1 MKQFLPFI
9 ALSAIAVL
17 SVFSCQKE
25 PANTTPAPPTP
36 SLVDLGLSV
45 KWATCN
51 LGASKPTENGGYYQ
65 WAGTKDVSDTE
76 IYLGLDNCPYH
87 TGSSSLSG
95 WTKYNMD
102 PSYGIVDNK
111 TVLEAMDDA
120 ASVAL
125 GGKWRMPTAEEWAE
139 LNNTYNCSWTWTVID
154 GVNGYKVQSKKSGY
168 TNNWIF
174 LPAAGYR
181 SYDRLVIVGSYGFYW
196 SSSLGTEGTFN
207 ACSMYLSSSLV
218 FRGHRYRCFGQS
230 VRPVCKK
237 EPAQSGPTSFE
248 VPELVHVYGGHP
260 FTLPIVTEP
269 ASADISG
276 LEFTHPE
283 ETNFEVKIED
293 NQAILTYV
301 PLAENDETEGLKVRS
316 ETLRIGNEAL
326 GYKDVVVHV
335 SSAPITVAFLNPF
348 NAAVISDDAVL
359 NVDGQQQADGSY
371 SFGIIAAVNRSD
383 IDGHSLDLT
392 EEEFSCT
399 VDAPADKLISNEGTI
414 SGSLHALALNYTKGV
429 AGEMKIAYK
438 FTDSYTVAGREFAN
452 EYRLSLSIVSEM
464 EYVDLGL
471 SVKWATCNLGASK
484 PTEYGGYYQWAGTKD
499 VSDRK
504 IKLGW
509 SNCPYHTGSDYDSG
523 WTKYNMN
530 PSYGTVDNKT
540 VLEAMDDAASVAIGG
555 KWRMPTDEEWTEL
568 RNTDN
573 CSWTW
578 TTIDGVNGCKVQ
590 SKKSG
595 YTDNWIFLPA
605 AGYRYE
611 GRLKNVGSQGQY
623 WSSSLFTGDL
633 LYMYNAYEMLFYSG
647 YVGWFGI
654 FRYHGLSVRPVSE

>member
-1 MKQFLPFI
+1 MKQILPFI

-51 LGASKPTENGGYYQ
+51 LGASKPTEYGGYYQ
-65 WAGTKDVSDTE
+65 WAGTKDVSDTG
-76 IYLGLDNCPYH
+76 IYLDWSNCPYH
-87 TGSSSLSG
+87 TGSDNQSG
-95 WTKYNMD
+95 WTKYNTES
-102 PSYGIVDNK
+102 SYGTVDNK
-111 TVLEAMDDA
+111 TVLESMDDV
-120 ASVAL
+120 ASVVL
-125 GGKWRMPTAEEWAE
+125 GGKLRIPTDEEWME
-139 LNNTYNCSWTWTVID
+139 LRNTDNCSWTWTTID

-260 FTLPIVTEP
+260 FALPIVTEP

-283 ETNFEVKIED
+283 KTNFEVKIEG

-301 PLAENDETEGLKVRS
+301 PLAENDETEGLNFRS

-335 SSAPITVAFLNPF
+335 SSAPFSVIFLVPF
-348 NAAVISDDAVL
+348 NAAEISDGAVL
-359 NVDGQQQADGSY
+359 NVDGKQQEDGSY
-371 SFGIIAAVNRSD
+371 SFSIIAAVNRSD
-383 IDGHSLDLT
+383 IEGKMPDLT

-399 VDAPADKLISNEGTI
+399 VDAPADKIISNKGTI
-414 SGSLHALALNYTKGV
+414 AGSLHTLTLNYTKGV
-429 AGEMKIAYK
+429 AGEIEIAYK
-438 FTDSYTVAGREFAN
+438 FIDSYTVAGREFPN
-452 EYRLSLSIVSEM
+452 EYRLSFSIVSEM
-464 EYVDLGL
+464 ECVDLGL

-484 PTEYGGYYQWAGTKD
+484 PTECGGYYQWAGTKD
-499 VSDRK
+499 VSDTK
-504 IKLGW
+504 IYLDW
-509 SNCPYHTGSDYDSG
+509 DNCPYHTGSSSTSG
-523 WTKYNMN
+523 WTKYNTRL
-530 PSYGTVDNKT
+530 SYGTVDNKT
-540 VLEAMDDAASVAIGG
+540 VLEAKDDAASVALGG
-555 KWRMPTDEEWTEL
+555 KWRIPTDTEWDEL
-568 RNTDN
+568 RNTSN

-578 TTIDGVNGCKVQ
+578 TAIDGVNGYKVQ

-595 YTDNWIFLPA
+595 YSDQWIFLPA
-605 AGYRYE
+605 AGYRFDYY
-611 GRLKNVGSQGQY
+611 LSNVGSYGFY
-623 WSSSLFTGDL
+623 WSSSLNTDYPNYAYY
-633 LYMYNAYEMLFYSG
+633 LYLSSSSVKKNNLS
-647 YVGWFGI
+647 
-654 FRYHGLSVRPVSE
+654 RYYGRSVRPVSE

>member
-1 MKQFLPFI
+1 MKQVLPFI

-51 LGASKPTENGGYYQ
+51 LGASKPTEYGGYYQ
-65 WAGTKDVSDTE
+65 WAGTKDVSDTG
-76 IYLGLDNCPYH
+76 IYLDWSNCPYH
-87 TGSSSLSG
+87 TGSDNQSG
-95 WTKYNMD
+95 WTKYNTES
-102 PSYGIVDNK
+102 SYGTVDNK
-111 TVLEAMDDA
+111 TVLESMDDV
-120 ASVAL
+120 ASVVL
-125 GGKWRMPTAEEWAE
+125 GGKLRIPTDEEWME
-139 LNNTYNCSWTWTVID
+139 LRNTDNCSWTWTTID

-260 FTLPIVTEP
+260 FALPIVTEP

-283 ETNFEVKIED
+283 ETNFEVKIEG

-301 PLAENDETEGLKVRS
+301 PLAENDETEGWKVRS

-326 GYKDVVVHV
+326 GYKNVVVHV

-399 VDAPADKLISNEGTI
+399 VDAPADKLFSNEGTI

-438 FTDSYTVAGREFAN
+438 FTDSYTVAGLEFAN

-484 PTEYGGYYQWAGTKD
+484 PTENGGYYQWAGTKD
-499 VSDRK
+499 VSDTG
-504 IKLGW
+504 IYLDW
-509 SNCPYHTGSDYDSG
+509 SNCPYHTGSDNLSG
-523 WTKYNMN
+523 WTKYNTE
-530 PSYGTVDNKT
+530 SSLGTVDNKT
-540 VLEAMDDAASVAIGG
+540 VLEAMDDAASVVLGG
-555 KWRMPTDEEWTEL
+555 KWRMPTYEEWSEL
-568 RNTDN
+568 CNTDN

-578 TTIDGVNGCKVQ
+578 TSIDGVNGYKVQ

-595 YTDNWIFLPA
+595 YTDKWIFLPA
-605 AGYRYE
+605 AGYRSYNE
-611 GRLKNVGSQGQY
+611 HRLVGSNGFY
-623 WSSSLFTGDL
+623 WFSSLSTDFPAYAH
-633 LYMYNAYEMLFYSG
+633 YMSFGSG
-647 YVGWFGI
+647 H
-654 FRYHGLSVRPVSE
+654 FRSYDGYRYDGQSVRPVSE

>member
-1 MKQFLPFI
+1 MKQILPFI

-51 LGASKPTENGGYYQ
+51 LGASKPTEYGGYYQ
-65 WAGTKDVSDTE
+65 WAGTKDVSDTG
-76 IYLGLDNCPYH
+76 IYLDWSNCPYH
-87 TGSSSLSG
+87 TGSDNQSG
-95 WTKYNMD
+95 WTKYNTES
-102 PSYGIVDNK
+102 SYGTVDNK
-111 TVLEAMDDA
+111 TVLESMDDV
-120 ASVAL
+120 ASVVL
-125 GGKWRMPTAEEWAE
+125 GGKLRIPTDEEWME
-139 LNNTYNCSWTWTVID
+139 LRNTDNCSWTWTTID

-260 FTLPIVTEP
+260 FALPIVTEP

-283 ETNFEVKIED
+283 ETNFEVKIEG

-301 PLAENDETEGLKVRS
+301 PLAENDETEGWKVRS

-326 GYKDVVVHV
+326 GYKNVVVHV

-438 FTDSYTVAGREFAN
+438 FTDSYTVAGLEFAN

-484 PTEYGGYYQWAGTKD
+484 PTENGGYYQWAGTKD
-499 VSDRK
+499 VSDTG
-504 IKLGW
+504 IYLDW
-509 SNCPYHTGSDYDSG
+509 SNCPYHTGSDNLSG
-523 WTKYNMN
+523 WTKYNTE
-530 PSYGTVDNKT
+530 SSLGTVDNKT
-540 VLEAMDDAASVAIGG
+540 VLEAMDDAASVVLGG
-555 KWRMPTDEEWTEL
+555 KWRMPTYEEWSEL
-568 RNTDN
+568 CNTDN

-578 TTIDGVNGCKVQ
+578 TSIDGVNGYKVQ

-595 YTDNWIFLPA
+595 YTDKWIFLPA
-605 AGYRYE
+605 AGYRSYNE
-611 GRLKNVGSQGQY
+611 HRLVGSNGFY
-623 WSSSLFTGDL
+623 WFSSLSTDFPAYAH
-633 LYMYNAYEMLFYSG
+633 YMSFGSG
-647 YVGWFGI
+647 H
-654 FRYHGLSVRPVSE
+654 FRSYDGYRYDGQSVRPVSE